1 MIYKFDHIT
10 LVASRNSKEETLLH
24 GFNCKFKELSLP
36 NANNKARLM
45 QNKQLSHDLY
55 FYEDEKLYWTTEV
68 ILYDYVGENTGIKIE
83 NNCVWGSYSDL
94 HFAYDFLAT
103 IFGKAKVTID
113 KEIITCNLKGVLDCK
128 DYILKLLPNEN
139 CDVYLDSA
147 GYGVITLFTNTIK
160 IESRS
165 DILLTEYESV
175 GVNGKLLQ
183 ICFAKS
189 KYVNIIFEF
198 IKKEV
203 QA

>member
-10 LVASRNSKEETLLH
+10 LVASRNRREEVLFQ
-24 GFNCKFKELSLP
+24 GINSKFKELNLP
-36 NANNKARLM
+36 NANNKAKLM
-45 QNKQLSHDLY
+45 QDKQLSHDLY
-55 FYEDEKLYWTTEV
+55 FYEDEKLYWTTEI
-68 ILYDYVGENTGIKIE
+68 ILYDRVGKNTGIKIE

-94 HFAYDFLAT
+94 HSAYDFLAI

-113 KEIITCNLKGVLDCK
+113 KDIITCNLKGVLDRK
-128 DYILKLLPNEN
+128 DYILKLLPNDD

-160 IESRS
+160 IKSRS

-198 IKKEV
+198 IKMEA
-203 QA
+203 QI